1 MLLLLIVTVVSL
13 TMNVFVGIEVSD
25 VVPVDVTPV
34 FSPLLMIS
42 DVSVF
47 YVEMVEAVPANTQ

>member
-1 MLLLLIVTVVSL
+1 
-13 TMNVFVGIEVSD
+13 MNVFVGIEITD

-42 DVSVF
+42 EVSVF
-47 YVEMVEAVPANTQ
+47 CVQMVDAVPANTE